1 MKKRFIA
8 GALALSM
15 VLAGTG
21 YAYWTDSLNMTT
33 KATTGNMG
41 VKFLDLGL
49 YAQYADEGKGWSI
62 IDGVGDDGYIDS
74 NYFLRGTSNYNII
87 AKEGSVEGYYNAADG
102 YNDVSF
108 GAKLVTPTKMN
119 VTVGPYKALAV
130 DVSDNID
137 ISVENIYPGYAQA
150 FRTDIANVGN
160 IAAKLS
166 KINITSEGENVG
178 NIKDMI
184 GIAMYVQREYCE
196 ETASTLDDVVGL
208 AENFD
213 EDDIFTMGGVDFV
226 RLSAL
231 EEKGFTPEIENEK
244 LLTVSSENRMDVFFG
259 VAMDP
264 DAEGV
269 YTTGSTDVMN
279 DNDDT
284 IAMDKAVEISIDFL
298 WDQFNEGVGKDAPAN
313 ILENQNR

>member
-21 YAYWTDSLNMTT
+21 YAYWTDSLNITT

-49 YAQYADEGKGWSI
+49 YAQYSNESSRWSI
-62 IDGVGDDGYIDS
+62 IDGVNDDGYIDS
-74 NYFLRGTSNYNII
+74 DYFLRGTSNYNII
-87 AKEGSVEGYYNAADG
+87 AKEGSVTGYYKSADG
-102 YNDVSF
+102 YNDVNF
-108 GAKLVTPTKMN
+108 NAKLVTPSKMD
-119 VTVGPYKALAV
+119 VTVGPYKALSV

-137 ISVENIYPGYAQA
+137 ISINNIYPGYAQA

-166 KINITSEGENVG
+166 KVNITSEGDNSG

-184 GIAMYVQREYCE
+184 GVAMYVQREYCE
-196 ETASTLDDVVGL
+196 ETKCSTDDVVGI
-208 AENFD
+208 AENFTA
-213 EDDIFTMGGVDFV
+213 DDIFTVGDVDFV
-226 RLSAL
+226 RLSTL
-231 EEKGFTPEIENEK
+231 EEKGFTPKIDNET
-244 LLTVSSENRMDVFFG
+244 LLTVSSENRIDVFLG

-264 DAEGV
+264 DADGK
-269 YTTGSTDVMN
+269 YTTGTTEIMEESKNNDADSMN
-279 DNDDT
+279 KD
-284 IAMDKAVEISIDFL
+284 VEISIDFL
-298 WDQFNEGVGKDAPAN
+298 WEQFWRLYYE
-313 ILENQNR
+313 IW